1 MIKSDTAIFRAPA
14 PRQWAPTGWLANIAG
29 RAIAVLYEWQERAST
44 RHRLMTLDGRMLEDI
59 GLSRADAEREGR
71 KPFWLP

>member
-1 MIKSDTAIFRAPA
+1 MIKTDTAIFRTPA
-14 PRQWAPTGWLANIAG
+14 PRAWAPTDFLAKIAG

-44 RHRLMTLDGRMLEDI
+44 RHRLMTLDDRMLKDI

-71 KPFWLP
+71 KPFWHP

>member
-1 MIKSDTAIFRAPA
+1 MIKTDTAIFRTPA
-14 PRQWAPTGWLANIAG
+14 PKTWAPTGFLAKIAG
-29 RAIAVLYEWQERAST
+29 RAIAVLYAWQERAST
-44 RHRLMTLDGRMLEDI
+44 RHRLMTLDDRMLKDI